1 MSKVGKFLNDFVL
14 NLMTMLWFVVL
25 LLLPATAIL
34 FLIKG
39 IFFCLGI
46 GV

>member
-1 MSKVGKFLNDFVL
+1 MGKIGRILNDVVV
-14 NLMTMLWFVVL
+14 NLMTALWFVVML
-25 LLLPATAIL
+25 LIPATLVL